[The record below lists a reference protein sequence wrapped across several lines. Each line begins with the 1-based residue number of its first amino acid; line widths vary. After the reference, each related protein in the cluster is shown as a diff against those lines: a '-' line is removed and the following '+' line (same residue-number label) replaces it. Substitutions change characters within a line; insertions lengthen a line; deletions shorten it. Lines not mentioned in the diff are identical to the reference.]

1 MQREKRLNFEDPKA
15 MASDPDGSKYG
26 AQEWME
32 IIERAKELSV
42 PQSVN
47 KSYSDGST
55 FNEINSS
62 ISSPASTFDADNG
75 FEGVNIPPTRITL
88 RKEQSDK
95 DNESLR
101 GVRRFSKRHSKS
113 GLAAVF

>member
-1 MQREKRLNFEDPKA
+1 MQREKRLTFEDPKA
-15 MASDPDGSKYG
+15 TASDPAGSGYC

-32 IIERAKELSV
+32 IVGRARELGL
-42 PQSVN
+42 PQGIN

-62 ISSPASTFDADNG
+62 ISSPASTLDADNG
-75 FEGVNIPPTRITL
+75 FEGVSIPPSRHTL

-95 DNESLR
+95 DSESLR
-101 GVRRFSKRHSKS
+101 GVKRFSERHSKN